1 MTGSEGRWAKGRMG
15 EEEEGMR
22 GGGVEGGQRGGGG
35 VKADFGVKSS
45 LVGNYQSLRN
55 AAAALTRQAAAW
67 LQRLRSTPTCITPS
81 TDLCVVHARTKR
93 L

>member
-35 VKADFGVKSS
+35 
-45 LVGNYQSLRN
+45 
-55 AAAALTRQAAAW
+55 
-67 LQRLRSTPTCITPS
+67 
-81 TDLCVVHARTKR
+81 
-93 L
+93 